1 MKNVRKFENKLADS
15 AAYRYIIGALFAII
29 ALLKKGVKAF
39 LKHSIEILTAAAFI
53 SVIAVTNL
61 FDSGKVPL
69 GMVILLLLI
78 LVVMVCMF
86 IRIKIFKE

>member
-1 MKNVRKFENKLADS
+1 MNHIKQAERKLSET
-15 AAYRYIIGALFAII
+15 AAYRYIVGALFAII